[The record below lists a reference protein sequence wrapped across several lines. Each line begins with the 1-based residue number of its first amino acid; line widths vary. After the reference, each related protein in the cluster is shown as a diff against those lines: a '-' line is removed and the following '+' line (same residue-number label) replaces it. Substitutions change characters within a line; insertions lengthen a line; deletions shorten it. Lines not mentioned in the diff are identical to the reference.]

1 MKRNSNSLVFDS
13 INILLS
19 CRKLSNISE
28 VRKQTSHNGIVFK
41 YYIEYLCKQELV
53 TVNKSEQNNKVLIT
67 DKGKEIVRLW
77 IEINEGLGIKICQYI

>member
-1 MKRNSNSLVFDS
+1 LKNNNSLLLNS

-19 CRKLSNISE
+19 CKKPNNITE
-28 VRKQTSHNGIVFK
+28 VRKQTSHNGVVFK

-67 DKGKEIVRLW
+67 DKGKEILRLW